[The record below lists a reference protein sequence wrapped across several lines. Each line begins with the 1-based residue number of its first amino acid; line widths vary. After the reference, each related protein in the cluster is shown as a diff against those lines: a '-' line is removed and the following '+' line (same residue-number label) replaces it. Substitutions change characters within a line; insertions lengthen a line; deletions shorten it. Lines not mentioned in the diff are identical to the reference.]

1 MGTETD
7 GSNLFSVTSSPLEM
21 SEQSEQNEKWV
32 YIIINFTFKSY
43 DLVRVKLC
51 LVFIVY
57 LLIAELM
64 LNHQRY

>member
-7 GSNLFSVTSSPLEM
+7 GSNLFSETSSPLEM

-51 LVFIVY
+51 LVFIV